1 MTGEADVHDWLAGQA
16 ERVIE
21 TSCAW
26 VFLSGARALKVKK
39 PVDMG
44 FLDFTTPDKRRWAL
58 ERELAFNHEY
68 SPDIYSAV
76 QPISRTRKGRLE
88 LSTDGE
94 IVDWALEMRRFPDD
108 AVLSF
113 HPDRVDGAMAEAL
126 GRLIA
131 RSHIAAPVNRNG
143 GGIRAMGYTLSTNAE
158 QLRALGPRLAPD
170 AAATGQLIADSAR
183 ALEANATLLNARA
196 ELGFARR
203 CHGDLHLGNILIE
216 NGSLK
221 LFDCI
226 EFNDTLSEIDT
237 LYDFAFLVMDLD
249 FRGRREAAN
258 RALNGYLDEAARGL
272 PDSLWNGLA
281 AFPLMLSARAAVRS
295 HVAAHSGDDATGRRY
310 FAAAGDYLRPTRPRL
325 FAIGGLS
332 GTGKTT
338 LARALA
344 PRIAGAPGAVI
355 LRSDEIRK
363 RLWSVGPLERLPPAA
378 YKPAASEA
386 VHREMFAKAATL
398 LRAGRSVVLDATF
411 IEASRRDEALSVALT
426 AGVPFQG
433 VWLER
438 NMRQL
443 HERLEKRRDDAS
455 DATTAVLDAQQT
467 LDPGEI
473 VWPRLSASDDIEKLL
488 ASVGAG
494 DGEGDNRCTD

>member
-1 MTGEADVHDWLAGQA
+1 MTGETDVHAWLAGQA

-26 VFLSGARALKVKK
+26 VFLSGERALKVKK
-39 PVDMG
+39 PVDMV

-58 ERELAFNHEY
+58 ERELAFNRDY
-68 SPDIYSAV
+68 SPDIYRAV
-76 QPISRTRKGRLE
+76 HPISRTGDGRLG
-88 LSTDGE
+88 LSADGE

-113 HPDRVDGAMAEAL
+113 HPDRVDGAMGEGL

-131 RSHIAAPVNRNG
+131 RSHIAATVNPNG
-143 GGIRAMGYTLSTNAE
+143 GGVKAMGYTLSTNAV

-170 AAATGQLIADSAR
+170 AAATEQLIADAAA
-183 ALEANATLLNARA
+183 ALEANAALLNARA
-196 ELGFARR
+196 DLGFARR

-216 NGSLK
+216 NGGLK

-272 PDSLWNGLA
+272 PDSLWDGLA
-281 AFPLMLSARAAVRS
+281 AFPMMLSARAAVRS
-295 HVAAHSGDDATGRRY
+295 HVAAHSGDHATGQRY
-310 FAAAGDYLRPTRPRL
+310 FAAAQEFLCSTQPRL

-363 RLWSVGPLERLPPAA
+363 RLWSVGPLDRLPPEA
-378 YKPAASEA
+378 YQPAASEA
-386 VHREMFAKAATL
+386 VHGEMFVRAATL

-411 IEASRRDEALSVALT
+411 IEAARRDEAQAVAMT
-426 AGVPFQG
+426 ASVPFQG
-433 VWLER
+433 AWLEG
-438 NMRQL
+438 NIRQL
-443 HERLEKRRDDAS
+443 HERLKKRRDDAS
-455 DATTAVLDAQQT
+455 DATSAVLDAQQT

-473 VWPRLSASDDIEKLL
+473 VWPRLSSSDDLAKLL

-494 DGEGDNRCTD
+494 DGEGDNQCTV

>member
-1 MTGEADVHDWLAGQA
+1 MTEGADVHAWLAGQA
-16 ERVIE
+16 EKVIE

-26 VFLSGARALKVKK
+26 VFLSGERALKIKK

-44 FLDFTTPDKRRWAL
+44 FLNFTTADRRHWAL
-58 ERELAFNHEY
+58 MRELAFNRDY
-68 SPDIYSAV
+68 SPDIYRAV
-76 QPISRTRKGRLE
+76 HPISRRSEGGFA
-88 LSTDGE
+88 LSPEGE

-113 HPDRVDGAMAEAL
+113 HPEHVDGAMGEAL

-131 RSHIAAPVNRNG
+131 RSHIAARITPTG
-143 GGIRAMGYTLSTNAE
+143 GGVKAMGYTLSTNAE

-170 AAATGQLIADSAR
+170 LAAIEKLIADSDAALRANAALLDAR
-183 ALEANATLLNARA
+183 AASGL
-196 ELGFARR
+196 ARR
-203 CHGDLHLGNILIE
+203 CHGDLHLGNILVE
-216 NGSLK
+216 NGALK

-226 EFNDTLSEIDT
+226 EFNDALSEIDT

-249 FRGRREAAN
+249 FRGRHEAGN

-272 PDSLWNGLA
+272 PESLWAGLA
-281 AFPLMLSARAAVRS
+281 ALPLMLSARAAVRA
-295 HVAAHSGDDATGRRY
+295 HVAAHSGDDPLGQKY
-310 FAAAGDYLRPTRPRL
+310 FAAARRYLSSTQARL

-363 RLWSVGPLERLPPAA
+363 RLWLVGPLDRLPPEA
-378 YKPAASEA
+378 YQPETSEA
-386 VHREMFAKAATL
+386 VHQEMFVRAATL

-411 IEASRRDEALSVALT
+411 IEGARRGEAQALALK
-426 AGVPFQG
+426 AGVPFHG
-433 VWLER
+433 IWLEGSA
-438 NMRQL
+438 RQL
-443 HERLEKRRDDAS
+443 HERLAKRRGDAS
-455 DATTAVLDAQQT
+455 DATAAVLNAQRT

-473 VWPRLSASDDIEKLL
+473 VWPRLPASDDIETLL
-488 ASVGAG
+488 ASVGVG
-494 DGEGDNRCTD
+494 DDEGDNLCTD